1 MIQIK
6 KNDYV
11 QPTEVREE
19 IVQGICEAFLQ
30 GNAFSTFHPTT
41 TSLYRRRTTL
51 VLMRNGRGFGFND
64 NPMGEKEY
72 ERVRGCEMKAA
83 FAELRKAGYHISKV
97 DCGRGGW
104 PGYRVYKV
112 PFIDGGTEVTE
123 FNDFID

>member
-1 MIQIK
+1 MVTIK

-19 IVQGICEAFLQ
+19 VVQAICEAFLE

-41 TSLYRRRTTL
+41 TSLYRKRTTL
-51 VLMRNGRGFGFND
+51 VLMRNGKGFGFSD
-64 NPMGEKEY
+64 NPIGEKEY
-72 ERVRGCEMKAA
+72 ERVRGCEMKMA
-83 FAELRKAGYHISKV
+83 FAELRKAGYHIFRIGNRF
-97 DCGRGGW
+97 DGW

-112 PFIDGGTEVTE
+112 PFIDGGVEVTE